1 MKKIFCMLS
10 AALLCGCATTQ
21 SAKVYTTSPDRP
33 AKTAVSAE
41 NYGYYLFS
49 AIPLFTG
56 NPDRPND
63 VSMKFFSDTV
73 NIENNQKMIFKEAE
87 KLGAGTLSNINNS
100 TDWTGSF
107 SLWIVW
113 KQVLYSNAT
122 HCAAAPRR
130 AGLH

>member
-1 MKKIFCMLS
+1 MKKFCIMLS

-21 SAKVYTTSPDRP
+21 TANVYTTSADRP
-33 AKTAVSAE
+33 AKTAISAE

-49 AIPLFTG
+49 VIPLFAG

-87 KLGAGTLSNINNS
+87 KLGDGTLSNINNT

-122 HCAAAPRR
+122 RS
-130 AGLH
+130 AGFD